1 MLHNGICCMMI
12 PDSFEEMTLAWD
24 QTPCSVVGL
33 FAPDH
38 LEMGRNPTEPPIFVV
53 VWDKTLVKR
62 ESKWSSPPLSLKGY
76 SGGAIT
82 KSNIILYL
90 FLNGFYCI
98 YTVSKVYINFI
109 CSSKRIQ
116 LKYLKSSHD
125 EVYNDKT
132 LRANTNRM
140 SKEKFPKCLLP
151 SSFSLSI
158 FYLFSFSWNSP
169 CKKRLFWTILLQILF
184 LNLTKI
190 SSFWGPPPGFPQKS
204 PDML

>member
-1 MLHNGICCMMI
+1 MI

-38 LEMGRNPTEPPIFVV
+38 LEMGRNPTEAPIFVV
-53 VWDKTLVKR
+53 VWDER

-90 FLNGFYCI
+90 FLNGLYCM
-98 YTVSKVYINFI
+98 YSVSKLDINFI

-116 LKYLKSSHD
+116 LKYLKSSYMTKCTLIKLW
-125 EVYNDKT
+125 EQIPTECQRKIFQNVYFRPDFRFQFFICLVFPGIPLVKT
-132 LRANTNRM
+132 TKM
-140 SKEKFPKCLLP
+140 SKIHNC
-151 SSFSLSI
+151 I
-158 FYLFSFSWNSP
+158 FQIQISP
-169 CKKRLFWTILLQILF
+169 WRAA
-184 LNLTKI
+184 LTKTI
-190 SSFWGPPPGFPQKS
+190 F
-204 PDML
+204 

>member
-1 MLHNGICCMMI
+1 MLHNV
-12 PDSFEEMTLAWD
+12 AWWCLTASRKWHFVAWV

-33 FAPDH
+33 FAPDN
-38 LEMGRNPTEPPIFVV
+38 LEMGINPTEAPIFVV
-53 VWDKTLVKR
+53 VWDER

-90 FLNGFYCI
+90 FLNGLYCM
-98 YTVSKVYINFI
+98 YSVSKLDINFI

-116 LKYLKSSHD
+116 LKYLKSSYD

-132 LRANTNRM
+132 LRANTNRV
-140 SKEKFPKCLLP
+140 SKENFPKCLLP
-151 SSFSLSI
+151 SWFSLSI

-169 CKKRLFWTILLQILF
+169 CKKT
-184 LNLTKI
+184 TKMSRRN
-190 SSFWGPPPGFPQKS
+190 SS
-204 PDML
+204 